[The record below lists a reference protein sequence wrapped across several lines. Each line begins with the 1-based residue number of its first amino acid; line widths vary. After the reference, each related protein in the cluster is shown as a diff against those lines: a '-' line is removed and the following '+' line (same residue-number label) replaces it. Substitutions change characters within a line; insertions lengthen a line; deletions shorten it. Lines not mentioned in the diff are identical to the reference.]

1 MVIGIQ
7 KTCPRCHQTYTRGCT
22 PPFGCPHCLGNVPK
36 EGGDKR
42 AYLFICHWKP
52 VTREGKEH
60 WIDPFNSSSHLETE
74 EAYKVQRERDI
85 PIDAHPENHVM
96 LTATVTPESTF
107 RTFDEF
113 GIFTETFFK
122 NDEVGLYLAH
132 GLIHVHVPPFGMVR
146 IMPVRPEPAAPVPE
160 ARFDRELTPEELA
173 ELEERLKKLPMSHAV
188 HQCTI
193 RHERIYSGEATTTSP
208 PCWDWICAVCLEV
221 GGKTWETCPEE
232 PQAKRFAELMV
243 KRDAMPKNP
252 EGPCTT
258 PQ

>member
-1 MVIGIQ
+1 V
-7 KTCPRCHQTYTRGCT
+7 
-22 PPFGCPHCLGNVPK
+22 
-36 EGGDKR
+36 
-42 AYLFICHWKP
+42 ALF
-52 VTREGKEH
+52 E
-60 WIDPFNSSSHLETE
+60 
-74 EAYKVQRERDI
+74 
-85 PIDAHPENHVM
+85 
-96 LTATVTPESTF
+96 
-107 RTFDEF
+107 
-113 GIFTETFFK
+113 
-122 NDEVGLYLAH
+122 
-132 GLIHVHVPPFGMVR
+132 
-146 IMPVRPEPAAPVPE
+146 
-160 ARFDRELTPEELA
+160 RELTPKQLA
-173 ELEERLKKLPMSHAV
+173 ELEERLKNLPMAHGV